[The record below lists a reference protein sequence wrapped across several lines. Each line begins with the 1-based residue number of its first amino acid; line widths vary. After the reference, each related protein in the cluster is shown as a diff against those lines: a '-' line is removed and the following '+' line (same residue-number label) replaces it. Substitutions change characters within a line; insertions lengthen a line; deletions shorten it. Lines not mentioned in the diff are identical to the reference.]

1 LILNNKLLTSISTFT
16 DTYVDCVKFYEKV
29 KLQYYMSKFDPIKD
43 FNIEFIFRQLPTV
56 FQVIDNEKIGSVSL
70 LQSQVEF
77 IFYSPRL

>member
-1 LILNNKLLTSISTFT
+1 
-16 DTYVDCVKFYEKV
+16 
-29 KLQYYMSKFDPIKD
+29 MSKFDPIKD